1 MSIKIT
7 RNFGDLRTVLPE
19 GQGIMREIGDLI
31 IRHIRTDTEA
41 ETDYKGH
48 KWPALSAQY
57 AEQKRAALG
66 HTRADLT
73 VSGRMLNDM
82 QVVAVTDTSVEISF
96 ISQGGGGGG
105 GTFIQRSRSLGAAD
119 KANFHVNSGRDFF
132 GVSQTAEQHAV
143 DFLENELQK
152 NLDKL

>member
-7 RNFGDLRTVLPE
+7 RTFGDLKGILPE
-19 GQGIMREIGDLI
+19 GVGIMREIGDFLV
-31 IRHIRTDTEA
+31 RKIRTRTEA
-41 ETDYKGH
+41 ETDYRGH
-48 KWPALSAQY
+48 RWHGLSPGY

-82 QVVAVTDTSVEISF
+82 QVVAADENSCEISF

-119 KANFHVNSGRDFF
+119 KATFHVNSGRDFF
-132 GVSQTAEQHAV
+132 GVSEDDERDVVAI
-143 DFLENELQK
+143 LERKLQE